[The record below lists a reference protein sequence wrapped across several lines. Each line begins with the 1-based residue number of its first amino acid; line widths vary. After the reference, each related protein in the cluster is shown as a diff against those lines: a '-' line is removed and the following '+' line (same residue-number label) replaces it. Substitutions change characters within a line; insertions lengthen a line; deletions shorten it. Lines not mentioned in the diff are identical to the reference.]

1 MEKNLNNL
9 IEEKEIIQDQ
19 IENKKM
25 IKVCL
30 LTNKRLRLP
39 RKKKK

>member
-19 IENKKM
+19 IENKK
-25 IKVCL
+25 I
-30 LTNKRLRLP
+30 TQYSI
-39 RKKKK
+39 